1 MNFHPSLKRFR
12 FLAAKLAQQQAAVPN
27 DVEAD
32 SIRNI
37 LCHYLDELKF
47 KQSVPIGDD
56 SSNVNAFEFW
66 NDRHA
71 QYGKLAELSLDII
84 AAPASQAYVERI
96 FSVYGLL
103 TTGRRNKM
111 KASLAMRVCLRL
123 NKNALRELGCL

>member
-1 MNFHPSLKRFR
+1 MNKVLY
-12 FLAAKLAQQQAAVPN
+12 
-27 DVEAD
+27 
-32 SIRNI
+32 I
-37 LCHYLDELKF
+37 YLDELKF

-96 FSVYGLL
+96 FSVCGLL
-103 TTGRRNKM
+103 TTGRRNRM
-111 KASLAMRVCLRL
+111 KASLAMRVCLHL
-123 NKNALRELGCL
+123 NKNALTELGCL